1 LKEIEDVDIYM
12 LGVLLLLLGMVGGS
26 GVMQVKMEEIEV
38 WRASASTTI

>member
-12 LGVLLLLLGMVGGS
+12 LGVLLLLLGMVG
-26 GVMQVKMEEIEV
+26 VMQVKMEEIEV